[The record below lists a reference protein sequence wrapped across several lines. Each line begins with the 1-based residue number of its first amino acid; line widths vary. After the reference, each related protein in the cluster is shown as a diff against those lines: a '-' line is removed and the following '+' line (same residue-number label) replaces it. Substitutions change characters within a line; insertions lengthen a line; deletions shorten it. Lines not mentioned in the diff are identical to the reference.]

1 MNQEA
6 SEDKGAADILRQWI
20 NQGEVAIDD
29 KGMPNII
36 GNHNEMS
43 EQPMWRDLEI
53 QSKKSDHSPAP
64 PRIALQ
70 PSASLIS

>member
-43 EQPMWRDLEI
+43 EQPM
-53 QSKKSDHSPAP
+53 
-64 PRIALQ
+64 
-70 PSASLIS
+70 